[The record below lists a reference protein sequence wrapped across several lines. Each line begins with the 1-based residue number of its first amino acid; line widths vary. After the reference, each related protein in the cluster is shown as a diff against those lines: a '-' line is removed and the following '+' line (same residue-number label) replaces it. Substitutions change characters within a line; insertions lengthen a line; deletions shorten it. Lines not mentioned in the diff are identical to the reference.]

1 MTDSLGF
8 SSLLPAHWPVALVL
22 PLALALR
29 VATDRLERS
38 ARQRRLGTLEER
50 LQRAGAQ
57 MAEARE
63 LVDGVEAEITA
74 RQPALARLVEQ
85 ADEWQR
91 LASLRQEKA
100 AAVAAL
106 VRSEVSRG
114 GRRRLWQGAVVN
126 ALFFVAGFATQLL
139 R

>member
-8 SSLLPAHWPVALVL
+8 SSLLPALWPLALVL
-22 PLALALR
+22 PLAFALR
-29 VATDRLERS
+29 LATDRLERS

-63 LVDGVEAEITA
+63 LVDGVEAELTV
-74 RQPALARLVEQ
+74 RQAAHARLAEQ
-85 ADEWQR
+85 ADEWRR
-91 LASLRQEKA
+91 LASLRQQEA

-114 GRRRLWQGAVVN
+114 GRRSLWQGAVVK
-126 ALFFVAGFATQLL
+126 ALFFAAGFAMQFLW
-139 R
+139 

>member
-1 MTDSLGF
+1 M
-8 SSLLPAHWPVALVL
+8 VL
-22 PLALALR
+22 PLALVLR

-50 LQRAGAQ
+50 LQRAGGQ

-63 LVDGVEAEITA
+63 LVDGVEAELTA
-74 RQPALARLVEQ
+74 RQAALARLVEQ

-91 LASLRQEKA
+91 LASLRQQEA
-100 AAVAAL
+100 AAVATL

-114 GRRRLWQGAVVN
+114 GRRSLWQGAVVN
-126 ALFFVAGFATQLL
+126 ALFFAAGFAMQLL